1 MISIFNF
8 SINLLIV
15 VCLFIYFIFTTIDFN
30 LKNIEYF
37 LILIIVINLFNKIY
51 IWSNFRVFIKKDLNK
66 IFKKILFND
75 SFAKLSIVILSTVI
89 PIYMLMQKD
98 ILVIDILIEK
108 ASFLL
113 VSFFALI
120 GFYLEFYIKEAQK
133 LHLICQILLGTCLLL
148 YKVWLFYLVAL

>member
-37 LILIIVINLFNKIY
+37 LILIIVINSFNKIY
-51 IWSNFRVFIKKDLNK
+51 IWLNFRVFIKKDLNK
-66 IFKKILFND
+66 IFKDILFND
-75 SFAKLSIVILSTVI
+75 SFAKLSIIILSTVI

-113 VSFFALI
+113 VSIFALI
-120 GFYLEFYIKEAQK
+120 GFYLEFYILEVTK
-133 LHLICQILLGTCLLL
+133 IDD
-148 YKVWLFYLVAL
+148 

>member
-8 SINLLIV
+8 ATNLLIV

-30 LKNIEYF
+30 LKNIEY
-37 LILIIVINLFNKIY
+37 LIILIIVINSFNKIY

-66 IFKKILFND
+66 IFTDILFNV
-75 SFAKLSIVILSTVI
+75 SFAKLSIIILSTVI
-89 PIYMLMQKD
+89 PIYMLLQKD

-113 VSFFALI
+113 VSIFALI
-120 GFYLEFYIKEAQK
+120 GFYLEFYILELTK
-133 LHLICQILLGTCLLL
+133 IDD
-148 YKVWLFYLVAL
+148 

>member
-8 SINLLIV
+8 SINLLII
-15 VCLFIYFIFTTIDFN
+15 VCLFIYFIFTTIEFN

-37 LILIIVINLFNKIY
+37 LILLIVINSFNKIY

-66 IFKKILFND
+66 IFKDILFND
-75 SFAKLSIVILSTVI
+75 SFAKISIIILSTVI

-120 GFYLEFYIKEAQK
+120 GFYLEFYILEVTK
-133 LHLICQILLGTCLLL
+133 IDD
-148 YKVWLFYLVAL
+148 

>member
-37 LILIIVINLFNKIY
+37 LILIIVINSFNKIY

-66 IFKKILFND
+66 IFKDIIFNE
-75 SFAKLSIVILSTVI
+75 SFAKLCVIILSTVV

-98 ILVIDILIEK
+98 ILVVDILIEK

-113 VSFFALI
+113 VSIFALI
-120 GFYLEFYIKEAQK
+120 GFYLEFYILEVTK
-133 LHLICQILLGTCLLL
+133 IDD
-148 YKVWLFYLVAL
+148 

>member
-15 VCLFIYFIFTTIDFN
+15 VCLFIYFIFTTIEFN

-37 LILIIVINLFNKIY
+37 LILLIVINSFNKIY

-66 IFKKILFND
+66 IFKDILFND
-75 SFAKLSIVILSTVI
+75 SFAKLSIIILSTII

-98 ILVIDILIEK
+98 ILVVDILIEK

-113 VSFFALI
+113 VSIFALI
-120 GFYLEFYIKEAQK
+120 GFYLEFYILEVTK
-133 LHLICQILLGTCLLL
+133 IDD
-148 YKVWLFYLVAL
+148 

>member
-37 LILIIVINLFNKIY
+37 LILIIVINSFNKIY

-66 IFKKILFND
+66 IFRDILFND
-75 SFAKLSIVILSTVI
+75 SFAKLSIIILSTVI

-98 ILVIDILIEK
+98 ILVVDILIEK

-113 VSFFALI
+113 VSIFALI
-120 GFYLEFYIKEAQK
+120 GFYLEFYILEVTK
-133 LHLICQILLGTCLLL
+133 IDD
-148 YKVWLFYLVAL
+148 

>member
-30 LKNIEYF
+30 LKNIEFF
-37 LILIIVINLFNKIY
+37 LILIIVINSFNKIY

-66 IFKKILFND
+66 IFKDILFND
-75 SFAKLSIVILSTVI
+75 SFAKLSIIILSTVI

-98 ILVIDILIEK
+98 ILVVDILIEK

-113 VSFFALI
+113 VSIFALI
-120 GFYLEFYIKEAQK
+120 GFYLEFYILEVTK
-133 LHLICQILLGTCLLL
+133 IDD
-148 YKVWLFYLVAL
+148 

>member
-1 MISIFNF
+1 MMSIFNF

-15 VCLFIYFIFTTIDFN
+15 VCLFIYFIFTIIGFN
-30 LKNIEYF
+30 LDNIEYF
-37 LILIIVINLFNKIY
+37 LILIIVINSFNKIY

-66 IFKKILFND
+66 IFKGILFND

-98 ILVIDILIEK
+98 ILVVDILIEK

-113 VSFFALI
+113 VSIFALI
-120 GFYLEFYIKEAQK
+120 GFYLEFYILEVTK
-133 LHLICQILLGTCLLL
+133 IDD
-148 YKVWLFYLVAL
+148 

>member
-1 MISIFNF
+1 MISKFNF

-15 VCLFIYFIFTTIDFN
+15 VCLFIYFIFTTVDIN

-37 LILIIVINLFNKIY
+37 LILIIVINSFNKIY

-66 IFKKILFND
+66 IFKDIIFNE
-75 SFAKLSIVILSTVI
+75 SFAKLSVIILSTVV

-98 ILVIDILIEK
+98 ILVVDILIEK

-113 VSFFALI
+113 VSIFALI
-120 GFYLEFYIKEAQK
+120 GFYLEFYILEVTK
-133 LHLICQILLGTCLLL
+133 IDD
-148 YKVWLFYLVAL
+148 

>member
-1 MISIFNF
+1 MISIFNY
-8 SINLLIV
+8 SINLLII
-15 VCLFIYFIFTTIDFN
+15 VCLFIYFNFTTIDFD

-37 LILIIVINLFNKIY
+37 LILTIVINLFNKIY
-51 IWSNFRVFIKKDLNK
+51 IWSIFRVFIKKDLNK
-66 IFKKILFND
+66 IFKDILFND

-113 VSFFALI
+113 VSIFALI
-120 GFYLEFYIKEAQK
+120 GFYLEFYILEVTK
-133 LHLICQILLGTCLLL
+133 ID
-148 YKVWLFYLVAL
+148 V

>member
-15 VCLFIYFIFTTIDFN
+15 IFLFTYFIFETIDFN
-30 LKNIEYF
+30 LNYIEYI
-37 LILIIVINLFNKIY
+37 LILIIFINLINKIY
-51 IWSNFRVFIKKDLNK
+51 IWLNFRVFIKKDLNK
-66 IFKKILFND
+66 IFKDILFND
-75 SFAKLSIVILSTVI
+75 SFTKLSIIILSTII

-98 ILVIDILIEK
+98 ILVVDILIEK

-120 GFYLEFYIKEAQK
+120 GFYLEFYILEVTK
-133 LHLICQILLGTCLLL
+133 IND
-148 YKVWLFYLVAL
+148 

>member
-8 SINLLIV
+8 IINLLIV

-66 IFKKILFND
+66 IFTDILFND
-75 SFAKLSIVILSTVI
+75 SFAKLSIIILSSVI

-98 ILVIDILIEK
+98 ILVVDILIEK

-113 VSFFALI
+113 VSIFALI
-120 GFYLEFYIKEAQK
+120 GFYLEFYI
-133 LHLICQILLGTCLLL
+133 L
-148 YKVWLFYLVAL
+148 KVAKIDD

>member
-30 LKNIEYF
+30 LKNFEYF
-37 LILIIVINLFNKIY
+37 LILIIVINSFSKIY

-66 IFKKILFND
+66 IFRGILFND
-75 SFAKLSIVILSTVI
+75 SFAKLSIIILSTVI

-98 ILVIDILIEK
+98 ILVVDILIEK

-113 VSFFALI
+113 VSIFALI
-120 GFYLEFYIKEAQK
+120 GFYLEFYILEVTK
-133 LHLICQILLGTCLLL
+133 IDD
-148 YKVWLFYLVAL
+148 

>member
-30 LKNIEYF
+30 LENIEYF
-37 LILIIVINLFNKIY
+37 LILIIVINSLNKIY

-66 IFKKILFND
+66 IFKDILFND

-113 VSFFALI
+113 VSIFALI
-120 GFYLEFYIKEAQK
+120 GFYLEFYILEVTK
-133 LHLICQILLGTCLLL
+133 IDD
-148 YKVWLFYLVAL
+148 

>member
-37 LILIIVINLFNKIY
+37 LIILIVINSLNKIY
-51 IWSNFRVFIKKDLNK
+51 IWSNFRVFIKKNLYK
-66 IFKKILFND
+66 IFKDILFND
-75 SFAKLSIVILSTVI
+75 SFAKLSIIILSTVI
-89 PIYMLMQKD
+89 PIYMLLQKD
-98 ILVIDILIEK
+98 ILVINILIEK
-108 ASFLL
+108 VSFLL

-120 GFYLEFYIKEAQK
+120 GFYLEFYILEVTK
-133 LHLICQILLGTCLLL
+133 IDD
-148 YKVWLFYLVAL
+148 

>member
-8 SINLLIV
+8 SINLLII

-37 LILIIVINLFNKIY
+37 LIVIIVINSFNKIY

-66 IFKKILFND
+66 IFTDILFNV
-75 SFAKLSIVILSTVI
+75 SFAKLSIIILSTVI

-98 ILVIDILIEK
+98 ILVVDILIEK

-113 VSFFALI
+113 VSIFALI
-120 GFYLEFYIKEAQK
+120 GFYLEFYILEVKK
-133 LHLICQILLGTCLLL
+133 
-148 YKVWLFYLVAL
+148 

>member
-1 MISIFNF
+1 MIPIFNY

-30 LKNIEYF
+30 LENIEYF
-37 LILIIVINLFNKIY
+37 LILIIVINSFNKIY

-66 IFKKILFND
+66 IFKDILFND
-75 SFAKLSIVILSTVI
+75 SFAKLSIIILSTVI

-113 VSFFALI
+113 VSIFALI
-120 GFYLEFYIKEAQK
+120 GFYLEFYILEVIK
-133 LHLICQILLGTCLLL
+133 IDD
-148 YKVWLFYLVAL
+148 

>member
-37 LILIIVINLFNKIY
+37 LIVLIVINSFNKIY
-51 IWSNFRVFIKKDLNK
+51 IWSNFRVFIKKNLNK
-66 IFKKILFND
+66 IFKDILFND
-75 SFAKLSIVILSTVI
+75 SFAKLSIIILSTVI
-89 PIYMLMQKD
+89 PIYMLLQKD
-98 ILVIDILIEK
+98 ILVINILIEK
-108 ASFLL
+108 VSFLL

-120 GFYLEFYIKEAQK
+120 GFYLEFYILEVTK
-133 LHLICQILLGTCLLL
+133 IDD
-148 YKVWLFYLVAL
+148 

>member
-37 LILIIVINLFNKIY
+37 LILIIAINLFNKIY

-66 IFKKILFND
+66 IFKDILFND
-75 SFAKLSIVILSTVI
+75 SFAKLSIIILSTVI

-113 VSFFALI
+113 VSIFALI
-120 GFYLEFYIKEAQK
+120 GFYLEFYILEVTK
-133 LHLICQILLGTCLLL
+133 IDD
-148 YKVWLFYLVAL
+148 

>member
-37 LILIIVINLFNKIY
+37 LILIIVINSFNKIY
-51 IWSNFRVFIKKDLNK
+51 IWSNFRVFVKKDLNK
-66 IFKKILFND
+66 IFNYILFND
-75 SFAKLSIVILSTVI
+75 SFAKLSIIILSTVI

-120 GFYLEFYIKEAQK
+120 GFYLEFYILEVTK
-133 LHLICQILLGTCLLL
+133 IDD
-148 YKVWLFYLVAL
+148 

>member
-8 SINLLIV
+8 ATNLLIV

-37 LILIIVINLFNKIY
+37 LILIIVINSFNKIY

-66 IFKKILFND
+66 IFTEILFNV
-75 SFAKLSIVILSTVI
+75 SFAKLSIIILSTVI

-98 ILVIDILIEK
+98 ILVVDILIEK
-108 ASFLL
+108 VSFLL
-113 VSFFALI
+113 VSIFALI
-120 GFYLEFYIKEAQK
+120 GFYLEFYILEVTK
-133 LHLICQILLGTCLLL
+133 IDD
-148 YKVWLFYLVAL
+148 

>member
-37 LILIIVINLFNKIY
+37 LILIIVINSFNKIY
-51 IWSNFRVFIKKDLNK
+51 IWSNFRIFIKKDLNK
-66 IFKKILFND
+66 IFKDILFND

-98 ILVIDILIEK
+98 ILVVDILIEK
-108 ASFLL
+108 VSFLL
-113 VSFFALI
+113 VSIFALI
-120 GFYLEFYIKEAQK
+120 GFYLEFYILEVTK
-133 LHLICQILLGTCLLL
+133 IDD
-148 YKVWLFYLVAL
+148 

>member
-8 SINLLIV
+8 CINLFII
-15 VCLFIYFIFTTIDFN
+15 VCLFIYFVLTTIEFN

-37 LILIIVINLFNKIY
+37 LILIIVINSFNKIY

-66 IFKKILFND
+66 IFKDILFND

-113 VSFFALI
+113 VSIFALI
-120 GFYLEFYIKEAQK
+120 GFYLEFYILEVTK
-133 LHLICQILLGTCLLL
+133 IDD
-148 YKVWLFYLVAL
+148 

>member
-37 LILIIVINLFNKIY
+37 LILIIVINSFNKIY

-66 IFKKILFND
+66 IFKDILFND
-75 SFAKLSIVILSTVI
+75 SFAKLSIIILSTVI

-98 ILVIDILIEK
+98 ILVVDILIVK

-113 VSFFALI
+113 VSIFALI
-120 GFYLEFYIKEAQK
+120 GFYLEFYILEVTK
-133 LHLICQILLGTCLLL
+133 IDD
-148 YKVWLFYLVAL
+148 

>member
-15 VCLFIYFIFTTIDFN
+15 VCLFIYFIFTTVDIN

-37 LILIIVINLFNKIY
+37 LILIIVINSFNKIY

-66 IFKKILFND
+66 MFTDILFND
-75 SFAKLSIVILSTVI
+75 SFVKLSIIILSTVI

-113 VSFFALI
+113 VSIFALI
-120 GFYLEFYIKEAQK
+120 GFYLEFYILEVTK
-133 LHLICQILLGTCLLL
+133 IDD
-148 YKVWLFYLVAL
+148 

>member
-8 SINLLIV
+8 LINLLII
-15 VCLFIYFIFTTIDFN
+15 VCLFIYFIFTTIEFN
-30 LKNIEYF
+30 LENIENF
-37 LILIIVINLFNKIY
+37 LILLIVINSFNKIY

-66 IFKKILFND
+66 IFKEIIFND
-75 SFAKLSIVILSTVI
+75 SFAKLSIIILSTVI

-98 ILVIDILIEK
+98 ILVVDILIEK

-120 GFYLEFYIKEAQK
+120 GFYLEFYILEVTK
-133 LHLICQILLGTCLLL
+133 IDD
-148 YKVWLFYLVAL
+148 

>member
-37 LILIIVINLFNKIY
+37 LILIIAINLFNKIY

-66 IFKKILFND
+66 IFKDILFND

-98 ILVIDILIEK
+98 ILVVDILIEK

-113 VSFFALI
+113 VSIFALI
-120 GFYLEFYIKEAQK
+120 GFYLEFYILEVTK
-133 LHLICQILLGTCLLL
+133 IDD
-148 YKVWLFYLVAL
+148 

>member
-30 LKNIEYF
+30 LKNFEYF
-37 LILIIVINLFNKIY
+37 LILIIVINSFNKIY
-51 IWSNFRVFIKKDLNK
+51 IWSNFRVLIKKDLNK
-66 IFKKILFND
+66 IFKDILFND
-75 SFAKLSIVILSTVI
+75 SFAKLSIIILSTVL

-98 ILVIDILIEK
+98 ILVVDKLIEK

-113 VSFFALI
+113 VSIFALI
-120 GFYLEFYIKEAQK
+120 GFYLEFYILEVTK
-133 LHLICQILLGTCLLL
+133 IDD
-148 YKVWLFYLVAL
+148 